1 MVSNLSIVNQ
11 MYDEMTDAL
20 ISVFNEDFYVK
31 KAIMRS
37 FKNNKHWDD
46 SVKRTFSDMIY
57 DIVRYWRFLW
67 HILDMDPSLK
77 KEDVRLLIDMYVF
90 YKAGRTSERF
100 EINGIDDRQFE
111 KTLRDAQN
119 VRVLRESIP
128 DWLDDLGVKEFAERW
143 DALIKALNRK
153 PPIVIRTN
161 TLKITTDELIRTL
174 RNESIHIKRIE
185 QMADA
190 LIITDRI
197 NIFDLKS
204 FKEGLFEM
212 QNDASQ
218 MVSIFLGAEPGMRV
232 IDVCAG
238 EGGKTLHLAALM
250 QNKGK
255 IIALDTKEWKLKELH
270 RRAVKASAENIEIRL
285 INSSKAYKRL
295 KETADRVLLDVPCSG
310 LGTLRRN
317 PDIKWKLTPATLQRL
332 IELQQD
338 LLVTHFPLVR
348 KGGKMVYSVC
358 SILSSEGEQQVRT
371 FLQRHGNIF
380 HLIEEK
386 RYWPDTDDTDGFY
399 MALLQRI

>member
-1 MVSNLSIVNQ
+1 
-11 MYDEMTDAL
+11 
-20 ISVFNEDFYVK
+20 
-31 KAIMRS
+31 
-37 FKNNKHWDD
+37 
-46 SVKRTFSDMIY
+46 
-57 DIVRYWRFLW
+57 
-67 HILDMDPSLK
+67 
-77 KEDVRLLIDMYVF
+77 
-90 YKAGRTSERF
+90 
-100 EINGIDDRQFE
+100 
-111 KTLRDAQN
+111 
-119 VRVLRESIP
+119 
-128 DWLDDLGVKEFAERW
+128 
-143 DALIKALNRK
+143 LNRK
-153 PPIVIRTN
+153 PPVIIRTN
-161 TLKITTDELIRTL
+161 TMKISTDDLIRAL
-174 RNESIHIKRIE
+174 RDEGVHTRRVEK
-185 QMADA
+185 MADA

-197 NIFDLKS
+197 NIFDLKG

-218 MVSIFLGAEPGMRV
+218 MVSIFLGVEPGMRV

-238 EGGKTLHLAALM
+238 EGGKTLHLATLM

-317 PDIKWKLTPATLQRL
+317 PDIKWNLTPATLQRL
-332 IELQQD
+332 IQLQQD
-338 LLVTHFPLVR
+338 LRTTHSPLVR

-371 FLQRHGNIF
+371 FLKRHGNIF
-380 HLIEEK
+380 LLIEEK